1 MKNTDNSTKDP
12 RIILMLQR
20 VMLEAGHEHC
30 RVLLA
35 QTTLEH
41 TRASFVMAARLNSV
55 ASQDSQYY
63 CHSGN
68 IRIICLVLM
77 MFFLLF
83 RYEGYSRQ
91 DQEECSQSSHVVE
104 EQFVMES
111 DGMDSFAGKIT
122 PLVSDEH
129 RTVIYIFAWKR

>member
-1 MKNTDNSTKDP
+1 MKNTDNSTKAP
-12 RIILMLQR
+12 RTILMLQSI
-20 VMLEAGHEHC
+20 MLEAEHDYC

-41 TRASFVMAARLNSV
+41 TRASFVMAARLNSI
-55 ASQDSQYY
+55 APQDSQHY
-63 CHSGN
+63 CHSCS

-91 DQEECSQSSHVVE
+91 DQEECSQRSHVVE
-104 EQFVMES
+104 EQFIMES
-111 DGMDSFAGKIT
+111 DGMDLFAGKIT

-129 RTVIYIFAWKR
+129 RTVIYIFAWER